1 MLLHTPGRLAPLC
14 MLGNRA
20 PLLLLLLQLGPCWG
34 QLDQNHSGDQ
44 GTRTWDLSTTV
55 ARGVRRSSTERTRGV
70 PSPVEEAI
78 EEQGYYLRRLF
89 LQYGDN
95 ETLSFRGLQRLLGSL
110 GLGEVSVLEI
120 SHEGRGHDHVLHLD
134 MLEVQENKHTHS
146 HTAHEHDGTPSQGT
160 ERMDPPGEPPLQDTA
175 SSQPPETP
183 RMKPGQSPDPVRV
196 WRREGSA
203 AVHPGIPGDQW
214 RSGTGGFENWFLS
227 DHPAED
233 HLHGNCLNMS
243 QLLVNFGLDE
253 AEAITPA
260 LFTYLCPALLYQ
272 IDSRV
277 CIHHRDE
284 LDVRALEKRAS
295 FLWALLWSS
304 VALTVIS
311 MPSLLALSL
320 VPLLTSSIFRSL
332 LSFLVALAVGTLCG
346 DALLHLL
353 PHAQQGSQ
361 EEGQAGS
368 GVEDS
373 VLKGLCVL
381 GGIYLLF
388 TIESTMGLRQHKG
401 RGERSRQASEQEPAH
416 SHQQG
421 ELDLKLLE
429 RRGQQD
435 ADLLSGAPL
444 DQEGRSAGRTL
455 RREGSQGSR
464 TAETTPHSH
473 SHSHSVQG
481 LKEAGIGSL
490 AWMVIMGDGLHNF
503 TDGLAI
509 GAAFSQGVVGG
520 LSTSVAV
527 FCHELPHE
535 LGDFAVLLQAGMPLR
550 RVLLVSLLSA
560 VLGFLGMLV
569 GVGLSQQ
576 SHEVTPWIFA
586 LTAGM
591 FLYVALVD
599 MLPEM
604 LRGESSSQGKPK
616 RLLLQHLG
624 LLLGGAVMLC
634 IAVFEDK
641 IFINVDF

>member
-1 MLLHTPGRLAPLC
+1 
-14 MLGNRA
+14 
-20 PLLLLLLQLGPCWG
+20 
-34 QLDQNHSGDQ
+34 
-44 GTRTWDLSTTV
+44 
-55 ARGVRRSSTERTRGV
+55 
-70 PSPVEEAI
+70 
-78 EEQGYYLRRLF
+78 
-89 LQYGDN
+89 
-95 ETLSFRGLQRLLGSL
+95 
-110 GLGEVSVLEI
+110 
-120 SHEGRGHDHVLHLD
+120 
-134 MLEVQENKHTHS
+134 
-146 HTAHEHDGTPSQGT
+146 
-160 ERMDPPGEPPLQDTA
+160 
-175 SSQPPETP
+175 
-183 RMKPGQSPDPVRV
+183 
-196 WRREGSA
+196 
-203 AVHPGIPGDQW
+203 
-214 RSGTGGFENWFLS
+214 
-227 DHPAED
+227 
-233 HLHGNCLNMS
+233 MS

-253 AEAITPA
+253 AETITPA
-260 LFTYLCPALLYQ
+260 LFTFLCPALLYQ

-284 LDVRALEKRAS
+284 LEVTSLEKRVS

-311 MPSLLALSL
+311 VPSLLALSL
-320 VPLLTSSIFRSL
+320 VPLLTSSSFRSL

-353 PHAQQGSQ
+353 PHAQQGSHA
-361 EEGQAGS
+361 EGQAGS

-381 GGIYLLF
+381 GGGYLLF
-388 TIESTMGLRQHKG
+388 TIESMMGLRPRKG
-401 RGERSRQASEQEPAH
+401 QGERGRQASEQEPAH

-429 RRGQQD
+429 RRGQ
-435 ADLLSGAPL
+435 
-444 DQEGRSAGRTL
+444 
-455 RREGSQGSR
+455 
-464 TAETTPHSH
+464 H
-473 SHSHSVQG
+473 
-481 LKEAGIGSL
+481 
-490 AWMVIMGDGLHNF
+490 
-503 TDGLAI
+503 

-535 LGDFAVLLQAGMPLR
+535 LGDFAVLLQAGLPLC

-569 GVGLSQQ
+569 GVGVSQQ
-576 SHEVTPWIFA
+576 SREVTPWIFS

-591 FLYVALVD
+591 FIYVALVD

-624 LLLGGAVMLC
+624 LLLGGALMLC

-641 IFINVDF
+641 IILNVDF

>member
-1 MLLHTPGRLAPLC
+1 MTSLLPNTSGRLAPLC
-14 MLGNRA
+14 MLGYLA
-20 PLLLLLLQLGPCWG
+20 PLLLLLQIGACWG
-34 QLDQNHSGDQ
+34 QLDRNRSEDRGS
-44 GTRTWDLSTTV
+44 STT
-55 ARGVRRSSTERTRGV
+55 AGQGVLKSSTERVRGV
-70 PSPVEEAI
+70 LSPVEEAI

-89 LQYGDN
+89 LQYGEN
-95 ETLSFRGLQRLLGSL
+95 ETLSFGGLQRLLGSL

-120 SHEGRGHDHVLHLD
+120 SHEGLGHDHVLHLD
-134 MLEVQENKHTHS
+134 MLEVQENKHVHS
-146 HTAHEHDGTPSQGT
+146 HPPHEHAGNPPQET
-160 ERMDPPGEPPLQDTA
+160 ERRDPPAAPPLRDTA
-175 SSQPPETP
+175 STQPPEPP
-183 RMKPGQSPDPVRV
+183 RMKPGQGPDPVRV
-196 WRREGSA
+196 WSRAGST
-203 AVHPGIPGDQW
+203 AVHPGIPGDLQG
-214 RSGTGGFENWFLS
+214 RSGEGGFENLFVF
-227 DHPAED
+227 DHPVEN
-233 HLHGNCLNMS
+233 HLHENCLNMS

-253 AEAITPA
+253 AETITPA
-260 LFTYLCPALLYQ
+260 LFTFLCPALLYQ

-277 CIHHRDE
+277 CIRHRDE
-284 LDVRALEKRAS
+284 LEVTSLEKRVS

-311 MPSLLALSL
+311 VPSLLALSL
-320 VPLLTSSIFRSL
+320 VPLLTSSSFRSL

-353 PHAQQGSQ
+353 PHAQQGSH

-381 GGIYLLF
+381 GGAYLLF
-388 TIESTMGLRQHKG
+388 TIESMMGLRRHKG
-401 RGERSRQASEQEPAH
+401 QGERGRQASEQEPAH

-429 RRGQQD
+429 RRGQQE
-435 ADLLSGAPL
+435 ADWLSGAPL
-444 DQEGRSAGRTL
+444 DQEGGSAGGPL
-455 RREGSQGSR
+455 RREGSLGCR

-473 SHSHSVQG
+473 SHSHSHSVQG
-481 LKEAGIGSL
+481 LKDAGIGSV
-490 AWMVIMGDGLHNF
+490 AWMVIMGDGMHNF

-535 LGDFAVLLQAGMPLR
+535 LGDFAVLLQAGLPLC

-569 GVGLSQQ
+569 GVGVSQQ
-576 SHEVTPWIFA
+576 SREVTPWIFS

-591 FLYVALVD
+591 FIYVALVD

-624 LLLGGAVMLC
+624 LLLGGALMLC

-641 IFINVDF
+641 IILNVDF